1 MKAEVDELDNKL
13 MFQLYKLNNSKTKV
27 DDLDIGKLKTV
38 PLDLKKLSDVVGK
51 EGVKNTNFET
61 LNIKQIIWKRKLLMG
76 PL

>member
-1 MKAEVDELDNKL
+1 

-38 PLDLKKLSDVVGK
+38 PLDLKKFCDVVGK

>member
-1 MKAEVDELDNKL
+1 

-51 EGVKNTNFET
+51 EGVKNTNIET